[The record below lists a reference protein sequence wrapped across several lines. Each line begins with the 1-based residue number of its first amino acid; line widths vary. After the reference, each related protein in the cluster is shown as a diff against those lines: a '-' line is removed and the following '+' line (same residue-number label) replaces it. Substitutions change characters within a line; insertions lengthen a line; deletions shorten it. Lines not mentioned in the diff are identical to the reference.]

1 MREAFEVV
9 NEHRQEYQHQRAT
22 EKQLNNLIDVAG
34 SREYE
39 SPLSTM

>member
-22 EKQLNNLIDVAG
+22 EKQPNNLVNVVE

-39 SPLSTM
+39 SLLSTM